1 MIYIYTINIYHIKD
15 ETFLFLAAHG
25 VISSIWGRNG
35 GSARYGIHFGY
46 PIGSAIGPLI
56 AIPFVGDTTDSNT
69 TSKQG
74 FLLSVQKAY
83 SLLEQLT
90 DDGEDVTDDT
100 SIEFAYLIGSG
111 VALILSAIF
120 VLMYIFGPRS
130 AYLYQNTLSEN
141 KYNWKEVISPRIW
154 ANGDFAF
161 GIKIMILMFTYYLFV
176 LAGIMGTQIYIVTY
190 AVDSD
195 LGFSSQEA
203 ATLNSL
209 IFIMGTLGRGIAIVA
224 IKYIHI
230 TWMIVLETHGLL
242 LFGILCL
249 FVGTEYKI
257 ALWIFAPCLGFFREL
272 LWPAG
277 YAWTDNFMLLFGVL
291 VGLNDLV
298 NGITNFFVIS
308 VQGYLYENVG
318 IETIF
323 YTTVGYGACLCILVH
338 IMNFIGNKHGHQK
351 NISKYMSETK
361 MEEITRL

>member
-1 MIYIYTINIYHIKD
+1 M
-15 ETFLFLAAHG
+15 FLFLAAHG
-25 VISSIWGRNG
+25 VISSIWGQNG

-46 PIGSAIGPLI
+46 PIGAAIGPLI
-56 AIPFVGDTTDSNT
+56 AIPFMGDTTDSND
-69 TSKQG
+69 TSNQG
-74 FLLSVQKAY
+74 FIFSVHKAY
-83 SLLEQLT
+83 SLLEHLT
-90 DDGEDVTDDT
+90 DDVEVVTDDT

-120 VLMYIFGPRS
+120 IFMYIFGPRS

-141 KYNWKEVISPRIW
+141 KYSWKEVISPRVW
-154 ANGDFAF
+154 TNGDFAF
-161 GIKIMILMFTYYLFV
+161 GIKIMILMFIYYLFV
-176 LAGIMGTQIYIVTY
+176 VAAIMGTQIYIVTY

-203 ATLNSL
+203 ATLNSV
-209 IFIMGTLGRGIAIVA
+209 ISIMGTLARGIAIVA

-230 TWMIVLETHGLL
+230 THMIVLETHGLL

-257 ALWIFAPCLGFFREL
+257 ALWIIAPCLGFFREL

-277 YAWTDNFMLLFGVL
+277 FAWTENFMVLFGVL

-308 VQGYLYENVG
+308 IQGYLYENVS

-338 IMNFIGNKHGHQK
+338 IMNFIGNKHGNRK
-351 NISKYMSETK
+351 NIFKDNLETK
-361 MEEITRL
+361 VEEITRL